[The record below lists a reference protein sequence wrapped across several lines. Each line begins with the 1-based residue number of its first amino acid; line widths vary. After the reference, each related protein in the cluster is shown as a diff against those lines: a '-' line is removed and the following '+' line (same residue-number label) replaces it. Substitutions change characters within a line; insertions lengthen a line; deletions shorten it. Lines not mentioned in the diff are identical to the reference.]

1 LGWQF
6 LHGHTPAGRE
16 EVAMKYCSEC
26 GKEVKEG
33 IKFCGS
39 CGGALKAKD
48 APVEKTV
55 SETVND
61 IAKSPQVAAAAEK
74 VAPAADKAK
83 AIGTTALDFTKTPEA
98 VVEIDIKNGALTN
111 SLIFTA
117 IAVITVIIAQLLFIR
132 GVISRTA
139 SAVGGAVEGA
149 AGGMFG
155 GMDGGMFGGT
165 LGGAAQSH
173 TANAMSNVLPTGTI
187 ITVNLICAVIAILV
201 FWLAG
206 VLFSKI
212 SKTEQTAKQI
222 FTIQGYA
229 TIPYIALTLVSILL
243 IMLGG
248 FGSFIGLIIMGLASM
263 VFFFCYFALLSRGAA
278 QVHLVA
284 SSVFAIT
291 VSLGQ
296 ALVLF
301 ILFTVV
307 GVSMAVNAASGL
319 MGMFPF

>member
-1 LGWQF
+1 
-6 LHGHTPAGRE
+6 
-16 EVAMKYCSEC
+16 MKYCSEC

-39 CGGALKAKD
+39 CGGALKVKA
-48 APVEKTV
+48 APEKTV
-55 SETVND
+55 SETVSD
-61 IAKSPQVAAAAEK
+61 IANSPQVAAAAEK

-83 AIGTTALDFTKTPEA
+83 AIGATALDFTKTPEA
-98 VVEIDIKNGALTN
+98 VVEIDIESGALTN

-117 IAVITVIIAQLLFIR
+117 ISVVAVIIAQLLFVR

-139 SAVGGAVEGA
+139 SAVGGAVEGVT
-149 AGGMFG
+149 GGMLG
-155 GMDGGMFGGT
+155 GMDGGAFGGI

-173 TANAMSNVLPTGTI
+173 TANVMSNVLPTGTI
-187 ITVNLICAVIAILV
+187 ITTNLICAAIAILV

-229 TIPYIALTLVSILL
+229 TIPYIVLILASILL

-248 FGSFIGLIIMGLASM
+248 FGSFIGLIVAGLASM
-263 VFFFCYFALLSRGAA
+263 VFFFCYFALLSRGVA
-278 QVHLVA
+278 QVNLVA
-284 SSVFAIT
+284 SSVFAVT

-301 ILFTVV
+301 ILFTVI
-307 GVSMAVNAASGL
+307 GVSMAVNAATGL
-319 MGMFPF
+319 MGIFPF